1 MIGANLD
8 FSDLLNLA
16 EDLAVLSKAET
27 KKVLNQAARA
37 GAEVIRDAVE
47 EAAPKRTGK
56 LARNIV
62 VVSRKSGPGEAVA
75 GVHIRGTNPN
85 GTNSDNTTKGASR
98 NNAFYWRFI
107 ELGTSK
113 MPANPFVRPAYDTNQ
128 ELAAQAGFDELN
140 KAIDEV
146 LSK

>member
-37 GAEVIRDAVE
+37 GAEVIRDAVAE
-47 EAAPKRTGK
+47 GAPKRTGK

-75 GVHIRGTNPN
+75 GVHIRGT
-85 GTNSDNTTKGASR
+85 TTKGASR

>member
-1 MIGANLD
+1 MAQTKQVVLTTTIPATGAIVVNR
-8 FSDLLNLA
+8 F
-16 EDLAVLSKAET
+16 VT
-27 KKVLNQAARA
+27 FA
-37 GAEVIRDAVE
+37 GAQAK
-47 EAAPKRTGK
+47 A
-56 LARNIV
+56 
-62 VVSRKSGPGEAVA
+62 GEAVA

-128 ELAAQAGFDELN
+128 ELAAKAGFDELN

>member
-8 FSDLLNLA
+8 FGDLLRLT
-16 EDLAVLSKAET
+16 EDLDTLSKSET
-27 KKVLNQAARA
+27 KQVLNKAARA
-37 GAEVIRDAVE
+37 GAEVLRAAVE
-47 EAAPKRTGK
+47 KNAPVRTGK
-56 LARNIV
+56 LKRNV
-62 VVSRKSGPGEAVA
+62 VVLSRKSGPGEAVA
-75 GVHIRGTNPN
+75 GVHIRGINPS
-85 GTNSDNTTKGASR
+85 GTNSDTTTKGSSR

-128 ELAAQAGFDELN
+128 ELAAQAGFDMLN
-140 KAIDEV
+140 AAIDEV